1 MLTEHNKSRLRR
13 TKGSVVRPSTEAAL
27 RKLGQDIEFARKVR
41 GLSAEAFAQ
50 SVGIS
55 RSTLHRLE
63 TGNGAGVSLNTL
75 AMVLTVLGK
84 LELLSDLIDMRK
96 DDIGLSLL
104 RDDVMQRAKP
114 TKIARTANPV
124 NRSGTPQVKRATGT
138 APISTPK
145 QANNRAEGQENQ
157 STLVVSPSGRT
168 STLLSR
174 LKTKRDARSA

>member
-138 APISTPK
+138 TATPTHT
-145 QANNRAEGQENQ
+145 NNRAKEQENQ

-174 LKTKRDARSA
+174 LKAKRDARSA